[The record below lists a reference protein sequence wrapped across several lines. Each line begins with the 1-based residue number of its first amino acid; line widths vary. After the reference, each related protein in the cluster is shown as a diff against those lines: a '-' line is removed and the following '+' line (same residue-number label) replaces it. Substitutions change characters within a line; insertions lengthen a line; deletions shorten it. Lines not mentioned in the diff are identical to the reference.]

1 MNFDELYLYAEGLR
15 SKWDGL
21 FGRARTH
28 WEGFDQPMA
37 VLNGMSAHDLDNGFR
52 LALELLLSIKP
63 SGANTPEN
71 AVLSL
76 KHHDIKTALTG
87 IDAQVMNGFHQLS
100 SNWRDDVRIVSMDAQ
115 FHWGL
120 EDGGS
125 RYAEVNL
132 NGVFQSLPAPLA
144 ALMTSIGTVVPLCN
158 LSSIGDLASRSEA
171 FSKLLSDIQSFYN
184 KAKSQANR
192 AEVAAK
198 KTEEKVTEVATLAKQ
213 ADADLA
219 RLRELLKEAN
229 TDHGQVTEQTARI
242 QQITTTAESLS
253 LTVTQYQ
260 AKFDS
265 FKSAMDE
272 RLEDLAD
279 FEKRSSDADKR
290 NLEYEKTIKD
300 LIAQSEEM
308 LKGSTTVGLATSMET
323 ARARYEERMNSTRVG
338 FYLSVA
344 FLLASALPLAI
355 HLIPGLTDLLP
366 WLGGQDGKRV
376 PTLDAAAD
384 GSPYAVLGK
393 VMLLLPATWL
403 TAFFTKTYAQLFQLE
418 REYAH
423 KAALAG
429 SVHGFKLQAPT
440 YQEEI
445 TAEVFMEIRMNPAH
459 GPAVDA
465 ASHPLYD
472 VLAKV
477 VNKGLDKMGGAAA
490 STEKDKGK

>member
-1 MNFDELYLYAEGLR
+1 MNFDELYVYVDGVR
-15 SKWDGL
+15 TKWDGI
-21 FGRARTH
+21 FGRARAH
-28 WEGFDQPMA
+28 WEDFDKPMA

-52 LALELLLSIKP
+52 LALELLLSIRP
-63 SGANTPEN
+63 SGANAPQN
-71 AVLSL
+71 AVLGL
-76 KHHDIKTALTG
+76 QHHNIKTALMG
-87 IDAQVMNGFHQLS
+87 IDVQVTNGFHQLS
-100 SNWRDDVRIVSMDAQ
+100 SNWREEVRIVSIDAQ

-120 EDGGS
+120 EDGGA
-125 RYAEVNL
+125 RYVEVNL
-132 NGVFQSLPAPLA
+132 NGICQSLSAQVA
-144 ALMTSIGTVVPLCN
+144 ALMAAIGTVVPLCN
-158 LSSIGDLASRSEA
+158 LGSIGDLAARSEA
-171 FSKLLSDIQSFYN
+171 FSKLLSDIQPFYN

-192 AEVAAK
+192 SEVAAR
-198 KTEEKVTEVATLAKQ
+198 KTEEKVTEVETLAKQ

-219 RLRELLKEAN
+219 RLRELLREAN
-229 TDHGQVTEQTARI
+229 ADHGQVTEQTARI

-253 LTVTQYQ
+253 QTVTQYQ
-260 AKFDS
+260 AKFDD

-272 RLEDLAD
+272 RLEDLTN
-279 FEKRSSDADKR
+279 FEKRSRDADKR

-300 LIAQSEEM
+300 LIAQSEDM

-338 FYLSVA
+338 FYISVV
-344 FLLASALPLAI
+344 FLLVSALPIAI

-366 WLGGQDGKRV
+366 WLGGQDGKPV

-384 GSPYAVLGK
+384 GSLYAALGK

-403 TAFFTKTYAQLFQLE
+403 TAFFTKTYAHLFQLE

-477 VNKGLDKMGGAAA
+477 VNKGLDKMGGGAM
-490 STEKDKGK
+490 STEKDRGN

>member
-1 MNFDELYLYAEGLR
+1 MSFDELYLYADGVR
-15 SKWDGL
+15 TKWEGL

-28 WEGFDQPMA
+28 WEGFDKPMA

-52 LALELLLSIKP
+52 IALELLLGIRP
-63 SGANTPEN
+63 SSTNGPEY
-71 AVLSL
+71 AVLAL
-76 KHHDIKTALTG
+76 RHHDIKTALTG

-100 SNWRDDVRIVSMDAQ
+100 SNWRDEARIVSVDTQ

-132 NGVFQSLPAPLA
+132 NGVFQSLPAQVA
-144 ALMTSIGTVVPLCN
+144 ALMAAIGTVVPLCN
-158 LSSIGDLASRSEA
+158 LGSIGDLAARSDA
-171 FSKLLSDIQSFYN
+171 FSKLLSDIQPLYT

-192 AEVAAK
+192 SEVAAR
-198 KTEEKVTEVATLAKQ
+198 KTEEKVTEVETLAKQ

-229 TDHGQVTEQTARI
+229 ADHGQVTEQAARI
-242 QQITTTAESLS
+242 EQITITAESLFQ
-253 LTVTQYQ
+253 TVTQYQ
-260 AKFDS
+260 AKFDG
-265 FKSAMDE
+265 FKTAMDE

-279 FEKRSSDADKR
+279 FEKRSRDADKR
-290 NLEYEKTIKD
+290 NLDYEKTIKD
-300 LIAQSEEM
+300 LIAQSEDM
-308 LKGSTTVGLATSMET
+308 LKGSTTVGLATSMEA
-323 ARARYEERMNSTRVG
+323 ARVRYEERMNSTRVG

-355 HLIPGLTDLLP
+355 HLVPGLTELLP
-366 WLGGQDGKRV
+366 WFGGLDGKPV

-403 TAFFTKTYAQLFQLE
+403 TAFFTKTYAHLFQLE

-477 VNKGLDKMGGAAA
+477 VNKGLDKMGGGSGGAD
-490 STEKDKGK
+490 KDKGK